1 MLTTNDR
8 LLIGLKVLD
17 RLRLGLHTGWE
28 QTSDILRSS
37 AAGLWTVKDS
47 QPSTR
52 LGAQAGQSEFLSWPP
67 SLENLLTQTGE
78 LSSHSVILGLCED
91 GLPFLLD
98 LTNPAPG
105 AILIAGDSGSGKT
118 RLLRSILAS
127 GVYLNQPE
135 HFSYNLATPKV
146 DGLPPFGH
154 PVYIQQAL
162 DFDEE
167 GMSDMIHRLADLAE
181 QRQRNKPGQPAIIL
195 AIDDLYTCL
204 QYLDESA
211 FSRLYWLIKHGQRSY
226 IWTIATLTACH
237 VDYIHPRLLAA
248 FRTRLIGSIRRRKLA
263 EFISN
268 DKFKATQGLESGAQ
282 FCVPYGESWS
292 PFWICDPDSDDQSL
306 DSGKAF
312 SPTALQKEKI
322 K

>member
-1 MLTTNDR
+1 MITTNDR
-8 LLIGLKVLD
+8 LDIGLKVLE
-17 RLRLGLHTGWE
+17 RLRAGWG
-28 QTSDILRSS
+28 QTSEVFRSN
-37 AAGLWTVKDS
+37 AAGLWTAKERQAS
-47 QPSTR
+47 SKF
-52 LGAQAGQSEFLSWPP
+52 GAQPALAEYLSWPP
-67 SLENLLTQTGE
+67 SLENLLAQTGE
-78 LSSHSVILGLCED
+78 LSPHSVILGLCED

-181 QRQRNKPGQPAIIL
+181 QRQRNKPQAPAIIL

-204 QYLDESA
+204 QRLDESA

-226 IWTIATLTACH
+226 IWTIATLTARH
-237 VDYIHPRLLAA
+237 AHYIHPRLFAA
-248 FRTRLIGSIRRRKLA
+248 FRTRLIGSIRRRNLA

-268 DKFKATQGLESGAQ
+268 DKFKATQGLEPGAQ

-306 DSGKAF
+306 DSSKAF
-312 SPTALQKEKI
+312 PPTALQKEKI
-322 K
+322 